1 MVRYAVF
8 LTPLF
13 GLAIAATPVQAEE
26 MPRAVSVT
34 GEATIVV
41 VPDAAEISAGV
52 VSVGTTA
59 AEALADNSKR
69 MQAVFEG
76 LKALGVADREMR
88 TSNFSISPVYQRQQR
103 DANEPPAITGYRVSN
118 MVYVRLRDVADT
130 GRVID
135 RLVTLGAN
143 NIANVQFVVSD
154 RQERL
159 QAALGEA
166 VKNARARAELM
177 AGAAGARVGPVLSL
191 NEGGG
196 PTPRPVFAMKAMA
209 ESAAPPIAGG
219 EETLQISV
227 QATFAL
233 E

>member
-1 MVRYAVF
+1 MVH
-8 LTPLF
+8 
-13 GLAIAATPVQAEE
+13 
-26 MPRAVSVT
+26 
-34 GEATIVV
+34 
-41 VPDAAEISAGV
+41 
-52 VSVGTTA
+52 
-59 AEALADNSKR
+59 
-69 MQAVFEG
+69 
-76 LKALGVADREMR
+76 
-88 TSNFSISPVYQRQQR
+88 
-103 DANEPPAITGYRVSN
+103 
-118 MVYVRLRDVADT
+118 VRLRDVADT